1 LKSACKKKNPK
12 KIIEEAIA
20 MTLLPL
26 DHSAMAIQTPAI
38 ITFGQGRAASG
49 MPS

>member
-1 LKSACKKKNPK
+1 VHAKRKIQK

-38 ITFGQGRAASG
+38 ITFGQGRAAPG